1 MWFFASQD
9 IIWFFLLLF
18 GAFREKKKKKKNLN
32 IFTPGGN
39 HKTKLVW
46 KTFFFSV

>member
-18 GAFREKKKKKKNLN
+18 GAFREKKTQYIYPRSQSQNEIGLKN
-32 IFTPGGN
+32 F
-39 HKTKLVW
+39 
-46 KTFFFSV
+46 FFFSV